1 MYRVFFRSG
10 KGQAP
15 GDPETEDVDRPE
27 EQRGHDASS
36 AAGPFDG
43 RAQRRRFLVV
53 AGRGG
58 GRGVRG
64 GRRCVRVAVA
74 VIGQPRVL
82 RRQRRSWKRRGRDDA
97 AVQTAVALRATV
109 LPVNR

>member
-1 MYRVFFRSG
+1 MFFRSG

-58 GRGVRG
+58 GRGVRS
-64 GRRCVRVAVA
+64 GRRCVHVAVA
-74 VIGQPRVL
+74 VIGGQPRVL
-82 RRQRRSWKRRGRDDA
+82 RRWQRRSWKRRGRDDA
-97 AVQTAVALRATV
+97 PVQTAVALRATV
-109 LPVNR
+109 LPVDR